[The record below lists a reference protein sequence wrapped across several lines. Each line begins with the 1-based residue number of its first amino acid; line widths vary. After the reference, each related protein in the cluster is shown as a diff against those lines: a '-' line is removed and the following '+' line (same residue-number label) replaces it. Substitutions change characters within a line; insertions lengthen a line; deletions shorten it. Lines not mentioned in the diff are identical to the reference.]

1 MRIVLPNKNLNF
13 DIPTK
18 FTLWTIP
25 PTLGNLKKKRFT
37 HFQTM
42 FCFVC
47 LFVFF
52 FFFPMHINKKKIVL
66 TIENVMA

>member
-25 PTLGNLKKKRFT
+25 PTLGNLQKKKVYSFPNNVL
-37 HFQTM
+37 F
-42 FCFVC
+42 C
-47 LFVFF
+47 LFVCFF